1 MISYSLVRPLIVA
14 SSFLCDVFLSIH
26 ILFFGLF
33 FGASIKLIILY
44 AYYFNSVTSVN
55 LILSP

>member
-14 SSFLCDVFLSIH
+14 SSFLCNVFLSIH

-44 AYYFNSVTSVN
+44 AYYFNSVT
-55 LILSP
+55 LILIR